1 MLQSLRN
8 IWDIPDLRKRVL
20 FTLGML
26 AIYRLGSHVP
36 TPGINAAALI
46 DFFEQNR
53 ANWFGL
59 VDMFSGGNLA
69 KVTVFALGIM
79 PYISASIIL
88 QLLTVVW
95 PYLEK
100 LSKEGEV
107 GRKKIT
113 QYTRYGTVV
122 LSVIQSLGISGGPGI
137 LFKPIRLFS
146 DSTRILVAAMEAKL
160 INRLICVTG
169 LGAGESRGKGNL
181 LYNAVIGLILV
192 RAYDDKTLQERIIR
206 NSTLDWVIARP
217 GVLTNKARTGRY
229 KVLTDP
235 RDWRTGFISRA
246 NVADFLVKQ
255 IEGDA
260 YLRQAPVLIG

>member
-1 MLQSLRN
+1 MANVLVIGASKGIGLETVKQALEAGHQVRALARSASR
-8 IWDIPDLRKRVL
+8 IPVSHDGLEKMPGSALDRETVEKALDGINVVIQ
-20 FTLGML
+20 TLG
-26 AIYRLGSHVP
+26 V
-36 TPGINAAALI
+36 
-46 DFFEQNR
+46 
-53 ANWFGL
+53 
-59 VDMFSGGNLA
+59 
-69 KVTVFALGIM
+69 
-79 PYISASIIL
+79 
-88 QLLTVVW
+88 
-95 PYLEK
+95 
-100 LSKEGEV
+100 
-107 GRKKIT
+107 
-113 QYTRYGTVV
+113 
-122 LSVIQSLGISGGPGI
+122 SGGPGI

-160 INRLICVTG
+160 IQRLICVTG

-181 LYNAVIGLILV
+181 LYNAAIGLILV

-217 GVLTNKARTGRY
+217 GILTNKARTSRY

-246 NVADFLVKQ
+246 DVADFLVKQ

>member
-1 MLQSLRN
+1 MANVLVIGASKGIGLETVRQALEAGHQVRALARSAPR
-8 IWDIPDLRKRVL
+8 IPVN
-20 FTLGML
+20 
-26 AIYRLGSHVP
+26 HP
-36 TPGINAAALI
+36 
-46 DFFEQNR
+46 Q
-53 ANWFGL
+53 
-59 VDMFSGGNLA
+59 
-69 KVTVFALGIM
+69 
-79 PYISASIIL
+79 
-88 QLLTVVW
+88 
-95 PYLEK
+95 LEK
-100 LSKEGEV
+100 MKGSALD
-107 GRKKIT
+107 RD
-113 QYTRYGTVV
+113 TVEKALDGIDV
-122 LSVIQSLGISGGPGI
+122 VIQTLGISGGPGI

-181 LYNAVIGLILV
+181 LYNAAIGLILV

-246 NVADFLVKQ
+246 DVADFLVKQ
-255 IEGDA
+255 ITDDA